1 MNFSVTQTQA
11 GTPFVMPLDVE
22 VVDDNGAGTVQVAQ
36 NTAASQ
42 SFNLAMGTT
51 IPVEADLDPDNWVL
65 KATSGFSVNTV
76 GLGRATVNQAFRYQ
90 LHANGGTTPYTWTSA
105 AVPPGL
111 ALATG
116 GLITGTPT
124 TVGTY
129 TMPYSVTDSAAAN
142 RTGNLTFEVVPAG
155 TLPAEVIVESRTTG
169 AGTTAAPAYAETGA
183 FSNTTSKSSTP
194 RAVGSGSRYSTTI
207 GATASFRPAIP
218 AAGLYDVF
226 VTLDDRYSGASN
238 NAHANFLIQ
247 HDGTQHQRQRLPEP
261 LHAGAAQQVAAD
273 RLAGAVRR
281 GCLRRGGRRHA
292 DQCGR
297 QRRSG
302 ARFTADAVR
311 FVYVDAV
318 PVGVTGWEVY

>member
-1 MNFSVTQTQA
+1 
-11 GTPFVMPLDVE
+11 
-22 VVDDNGAGTVQVAQ
+22 
-36 NTAASQ
+36 
-42 SFNLAMGTT
+42 
-51 IPVEADLDPDNWVL
+51 
-65 KATSGFSVNTV
+65 
-76 GLGRATVNQAFRYQ
+76 
-90 LHANGGTTPYTWTSA
+90 
-105 AVPPGL
+105 
-111 ALATG
+111 
-116 GLITGTPT
+116 
-124 TVGTY
+124 
-129 TMPYSVTDSAAAN
+129 MPYSVTDGAAAN

-169 AGTTAAPAYAETGA
+169 AGTTAAPAYAEAGA

-247 HDGTQHQRQRLPEP
+247 HDGTNISGSVYLNPYTPGLRNKWFRIASRVQFA
-261 LHAGAAQQVAAD
+261 AGAS
-273 RLAGAVRR
+273 GAV
-281 GCLRRGGRRHA
+281 GGVTLTNVDGNA
-292 DQCGR
+292 G
-297 QRRSG
+297 SG